1 MKARHLLLAAGLALA
16 ASLAVFGDKTP
27 AADIAE
33 PVTRAAQISAASS
46 TPATAAS
53 SMQNRAMRTARAE
66 REPTILVLQPRDSL
80 IGGAGSEK
88 PAEGL
93 FGSQTWTPPPPPP
106 PKPAPPPPPT
116 APPLPFTYLG
126 KKVEDNTWEVYL
138 ARGDQTF
145 IVRQQTVIEDTYR
158 VDSIK
163 LPTISLT
170 YLPLNQV
177 QTLTIGG
184 ID

>member
-1 MKARHLLLAAGLALA
+1 MKARHVLLAAGLVIA
-16 ASLAVFGDKTP
+16 ASLVIFGDKTP
-27 AADIAE
+27 AGGIAE
-33 PVTRAAQISAASS
+33 PVARAVQPAVSSAPATKATPRDAVRAAL
-46 TPATAAS
+46 TP
-53 SMQNRAMRTARAE
+53 
-66 REPTILVLQPRDSL
+66 EPEILALQSRDTL

-88 PAEGL
+88 SAEGL
-93 FGSQTWTPPPPPP
+93 FGSQSWMPPPPPP

-126 KKVEDNTWEVYL
+126 KKVEDGTWEVFL

-145 IVRQQTVIEDTYR
+145 IVRQQTIIDGTYR

-163 LPTISLT
+163 PPTVVLT